1 MATIDPTT
9 ISSDKRDI
17 GLRTRPDLVIN
28 KSVYQGEYCWIV
40 KDPLAMKFFRLRKGE
55 ILVLNALRETI
66 SYHEIRQLLNVE
78 FPELVVK
85 LETVRQLI
93 SQLHRSGLLISQSS
107 GQAKPLG
114 KRKIKEQQ
122 QKWMQMLMS
131 IYALRFPGWDPNR
144 FLDWLYPKCRFLF
157 SIWFTF
163 VVALTCLGAVLL
175 VGLNLQSFQAKLPEF
190 SQFFAAENLLLM
202 MGLLVFTKSIHEL
215 GHGLMC
221 KHFGG
226 ECHQIGFMLLVLTP
240 AMYCDTSDSW
250 TLRNRWHRM
259 AIGAAGMYVELFLA
273 ALCTLIWWF
282 TQPGWLHY
290 LALNIMFLSSVTT
303 LLFNANP
310 LLRYDGYYILSDYW
324 EVPNLAQKSR
334 LLLLSKLR
342 TWAVGMKPV
351 PSHLLP
357 EKKLIS
363 VAIYG
368 VLALAYRIFVMI
380 AIGWFIHE
388 IMQPYGMQA
397 FAHVFIF
404 MSLSGLLIMPI
415 FKLVKFF
422 SFPGRFRE
430 VDKKRT
436 WISAFVLAALLF
448 IIGYVPLPHYV
459 WADFIVRPMGAQN
472 LIVTHEGHLQ
482 QVNFCEGD
490 FVKEGETIAVI
501 ENHELKLQYEELLG
515 QLARLESDRIA
526 FEYLSTSEIDSA
538 RKLAETV
545 AELKGVRRQ
554 LDVMENKIDE
564 LEIQARRSGR
574 LFAPQNIA
582 SSYLE
587 TGQLPSWSDTPL
599 APKNQGAFLEANTL
613 LGSIG
618 KNEQM
623 EIILVVNESDVE
635 YLSVGQPVTALSK
648 SASDTFLHGEL
659 TVVAD
664 DQLDLLPRE
673 LSQTNRGPIA
683 VEPDSEGKERPLLKF
698 YEAYVGL
705 DSSELMDAN
714 VQLLPG
720 SIGKA
725 RVLVGQMSIGN
736 RLLRYVQSIIKFR

>member
-1 MATIDPTT
+1 MPPDWFYVVGFDPSHVLRHFGFVDVTK
-9 ISSDKRDI
+9 SLASDGDRRRWHVR
-17 GLRTRPDLVIN
+17 GTLSGCVMY
-28 KSVYQGEYCWIV
+28 VC
-40 KDPLAMKFFRLRKGE
+40 
-55 ILVLNALRETI
+55 
-66 SYHEIRQLLNVE
+66 
-78 FPELVVK
+78 LVV
-85 LETVRQLI
+85 
-93 SQLHRSGLLISQSS
+93 H
-107 GQAKPLG
+107 
-114 KRKIKEQQ
+114 
-122 QKWMQMLMS
+122 
-131 IYALRFPGWDPNR
+131 
-144 FLDWLYPKCRFLF
+144 
-157 SIWFTF
+157 
-163 VVALTCLGAVLL
+163 
-175 VGLNLQSFQAKLPEF
+175 
-190 SQFFAAENLLLM
+190 
-202 MGLLVFTKSIHEL
+202 
-215 GHGLMC
+215 
-221 KHFGG
+221 
-226 ECHQIGFMLLVLTP
+226 P
-240 AMYCDTSDSW
+240 A
-250 TLRNRWHRM
+250 R
-259 AIGAAGMYVELFLA
+259 LA
-273 ALCTLIWWF
+273 ALPGIEHHVFVIRDHVVIQCESFAAIRWVLHSVGLLGSP
-282 TQPGWLHY
+282 QPGPE
-290 LALNIMFLSSVTT
+290 VT
-303 LLFNANP
+303 
-310 LLRYDGYYILSDYW
+310 I
-324 EVPNLAQKSR
+324 V
-334 LLLLSKLR
+334 
-342 TWAVGMKPV
+342 AVVKTQDLGRRNEAR

-430 VDKKRT
+430 VDKQRT
-436 WISAFVLAALLF
+436 WISAVVLAAVLF
-448 IIGYVPLPHYV
+448 VIGYVPFPHYV

-554 LDVMENKIDE
+554 LDVMENKLDE
-564 LEIQARRSGR
+564 LEIRARQSGR

-618 KNEQM
+618 NNEQM

-648 SASDTFLHGEL
+648 SASNTFLHGEL

-705 DSSELMDAN
+705 DSRELMDAN

-736 RLLRYVQSIIKFR
+736 RLLRYVQSVIKFR